1 MATMSDATN
10 LTVRTWSA
18 TATAAGAESYARYFA
33 DALLPEL
40 RKLPGF
46 VGAYLLGGDDL
57 GTPGADGADGATV
70 KLTACTFWKSP
81 EAIRAFTGADITAS
95 VVEPEARAMLL
106 DFDRTATHRDVL
118 VDARS

>member
-1 MATMSDATN
+1 MSDATN

-57 GTPGADGADGATV
+57 GTPGATGADGATV

-81 EAIRAFTGADITAS
+81 EAIRAFTGTDITVS

>member
-40 RKLPGF
+40 RELPGF
-46 VGAYLLGGDDL
+46 VGAYLLGGDDP
-57 GTPGADGADGATV
+57 GPPGAGGATV